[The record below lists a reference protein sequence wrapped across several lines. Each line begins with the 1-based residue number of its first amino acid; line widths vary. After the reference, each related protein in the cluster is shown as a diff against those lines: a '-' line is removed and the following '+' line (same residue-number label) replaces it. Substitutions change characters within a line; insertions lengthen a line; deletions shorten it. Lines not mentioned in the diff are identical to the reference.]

1 MTDDRLIRVLELADD
16 AIKHGVDINPRTII
30 NIIER
35 RLM

>member
-1 MTDDRLIRVLELADD
+1 MTDDRLARLAQLADD

>member
-1 MTDDRLIRVLELADD
+1 MTDDRLARLAQLADE
-16 AIKHGVDINPRTII
+16 ALRRGVDINPRTII